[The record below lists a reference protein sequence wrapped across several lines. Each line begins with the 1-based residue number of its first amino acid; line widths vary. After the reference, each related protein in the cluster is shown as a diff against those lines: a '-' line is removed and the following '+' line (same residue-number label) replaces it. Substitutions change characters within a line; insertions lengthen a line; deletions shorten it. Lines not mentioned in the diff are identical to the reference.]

1 MQAAVSASSANV
13 VIAFEKWVN
22 PNDFS
27 MLGVVSLGSATGT
40 YTGQVTAFSQ
50 PGSSGVGRLGAR
62 YDVHL
67 PSEGIDFSADVAG
80 QQVHTGR
87 AVLNGVVT
95 TGSYAGARVHVE
107 YQATVIDDCSAAAQA
122 GPNDGFCYI
131 GTIRVMPGSAQ

>member
-1 MQAAVSASSANV
+1 MSAASANV
-13 VIAFEKWVN
+13 VITFEKWVN
-22 PNDFS
+22 PDDFS
-27 MLGVVSLGSATGT
+27 MLGVVSMGSVTGT

-50 PGSSGVGRLGAR
+50 AGRSSVGRINAR

-67 PSEGIDFSADVAG
+67 PSLGIDFSADVAG

-87 AVLNGVVT
+87 AVLNGAVT
-95 TGSYAGARVHVE
+95 TGTYAGARVHVE

-131 GTIRVMPGSAQ
+131 GTIRVMPGSAE